1 MFLFANVETF
11 ISWLINYQSFF
22 KLYLCMEKFQAV
34 HAFILVLCTSIGG
47 LIAWIGVRK
56 FEKNKAI
63 SSLRKETK
71 INNVEGDEA
80 ILNQLDS
87 LLLRVASMAQVIIEK
102 EKLKSISDTKIL
114 AYQSAFNHLRIF
126 CSEFCENPDL
136 CNSKLFEISKKFNLD
151 HD

>member
-1 MFLFANVETF
+1 
-11 ISWLINYQSFF
+11 
-22 KLYLCMEKFQAV
+22 MEKFQAV